1 MIDDEHARGPSSA
14 HGDGA
19 QGEEG
24 ARDAAPGTDEARAR
38 RDARPH
44 HMIQSDGEL
53 LDLGPNAETIDDA
66 STRST
71 ERLDLGAGERG
82 RREPRDR

>member
-1 MIDDEHARGPSSA
+1 MIDDEQVRGPSSA
-14 HGDGA
+14 EGEGA
-19 QGEEG
+19 RSEDG
-24 ARDAAPGTDEARAR
+24 ARDAAPGIDGSRAR

-71 ERLDLGAGERG
+71 ERLDLDAAERG